1 MDIERNDR
9 FDPSAKADSYRRTE
23 LEHTANRKSLENKA
37 EAPPPL
43 GQLNP
48 HGCPG
53 PTKAISAELGPPMNI
68 REVASMIGCSVWS
81 VRQKLIPSGGL
92 PHVRLAPR
100 GRIVF
105 YQKQVE
111 AWLLRMQK
119 LQGGKA
125 A

>member
-1 MDIERNDR
+1 MHIERNDR
-9 FDPSAKADSYRRTE
+9 FNLSAKADIHRRTE
-23 LEHTANRKSLENKA
+23 LGQAPQPKPLENKA
-37 EAPPPL
+37 EPPQKV

-48 HGCPG
+48 HGSPRQAD
-53 PTKAISAELGPPMNI
+53 TASSELGPPMNI
-68 REVASMIGCSVWS
+68 RQVAEMIGCSVWS
-81 VRQKLIPSGGL
+81 VRQRLIPSGGL

-105 YQKQVE
+105 YRKQVE
-111 AWLLRMQK
+111 AWLLRTQK

>member
-1 MDIERNDR
+1 MDIERNARLGHESDG
-9 FDPSAKADSYRRTE
+9 
-23 LEHTANRKSLENKA
+23 KSLENKA
-37 EAPPPL
+37 EAPPRL

-48 HGCPG
+48 HGCPKQ
-53 PTKAISAELGPPMNI
+53 TQAISNELGPPMNI

-81 VRQKLIPSGGL
+81 VRQKLIPSEGL

-111 AWLLRMQK
+111 AWLLRKQK

>member
-9 FDPSAKADSYRRTE
+9 FDPSAKADSHRRTE
-23 LEHTANRKSLENKA
+23 LGHELDGKSLENKA
-37 EAPPPL
+37 EAPPRL

-48 HGCPG
+48 QGCPSQ
-53 PTKAISAELGPPMNI
+53 TKTISNELGPPMTI

-81 VRQKLIPSGGL
+81 VRQKLIPSEGL

-111 AWLLRMQK
+111 AWLLRKQK